1 MDNHRRYLSAIV
13 ILLACTFPGFGQG
26 TTTLVSVS
34 SDGKPGNHV
43 SSAPAISADG
53 RFVAFMSIASN
64 LVPEDTNGKWDVFIR
79 DLEKKSTT
87 LVSVSTTGVIGN
99 YDSGDVYEIAIS
111 GNGRYVAFKSGATNL
126 VAGDTN
132 GHFDIFVRD
141 VWAMTTAR
149 VSVSSSGEEAN
160 SSSYRPAISAD
171 GRFVAF
177 WSFASNLVPG
187 DTNARPDVFLRDR
200 WTGTT
205 TLVSVASDGTQG
217 NDESGRDGL
226 SISADGRYVAFQSLA
241 RNLVPN
247 DVNLVSD
254 VFLRDTRT
262 GSTSC
267 LSVTPAG
274 TPGSL
279 ASKRPMVSAY
289 GHFAAFYSL
298 SENLVAGDA
307 NMHQD
312 AFLRDITSGITSL
325 LSVSSTEQHGN
336 SQTEDVCISADGR
349 YAAFQSAAS
358 NLVPNDTNESKDV
371 FLRNTQTGSTSC
383 LSTNT
388 DGILGNNDSAL
399 PCISAD
405 GMYVAFASNATDL
418 VEADKNGYTD
428 VFVRGPLYKRVYS
441 SADVALC
448 LRIAAGVLSPTP
460 TQMARYNLDTGNPA
474 ITLDD
479 AVLLSRDL
487 ANLKSS

>member
-1 MDNHRRYLSAIV
+1 MDNHRRSLSAIIV
-13 ILLACTFPGFGQG
+13 LLACAVPGHGQG

-53 RFVAFMSIASN
+53 RCVAFMSIASN
-64 LVPEDTNGKWDVFIR
+64 LVPEDTNGNWDVFIR
-79 DLEKKSTT
+79 DLENKTTT

-99 YDSGDVYEIAIS
+99 FDSGDVYEIAIS
-111 GNGRYVAFKSGATNL
+111 GNGRYVAFMSGAANL

-149 VSVSSSGEEAN
+149 VSVSSTGGEAN
-160 SSSYRPAISAD
+160 SSSYHPAISAD

-177 WSFASNLVPG
+177 WSFATNLVPG
-187 DTNARPDVFLRDR
+187 DTNHRPNVFLRDR

-205 TLVSVASDGTQG
+205 TLVSVASDGTLG
-217 NDESGRDGL
+217 NDESGRDGI

-262 GSTSC
+262 GTTSC
-267 LSVTPAG
+267 LSLTPAG
-274 TPGSL
+274 APGTL
-279 ASKRPMVSAY
+279 ASNRPMVSAY

-298 SENLVAGDA
+298 SENLAPSDS

-312 AFLRDITSGITSL
+312 AFLRDLTLGVTSL
-325 LSVSSTEQHGN
+325 VSVSSTGHQGN
-336 SQTEDVCISADGR
+336 GPTGNACVSADGR
-349 YAAFQSAAS
+349 YAAFQSAAT
-358 NLVPNDTNESKDV
+358 NLVSNDTNGKEDV

-383 LSTNT
+383 ISVNT
-388 DGILGNNDSAL
+388 DGDPANNDSWL
-399 PCISAD
+399 PAITAD
-405 GMYVAFASNATDL
+405 GMFVAFASNATDL
-418 VEADKNGYTD
+418 VALDKNGYLD
-428 VFVRGPLYKRVYS
+428 VFVRGPLYKRIYS
-441 SADVALC
+441 EADIAQC
-448 LRIAAGVLSPTP
+448 LRIAAGLLNPTP
-460 TQMARYNLDTGNPA
+460 TQMTRYNLDTGNPA
-474 ITLDD
+474 ITMDD
-479 AVLLSRDL
+479 AVALCRDL
-487 ANLKSS
+487 ANLKPS

>member
-1 MDNHRRYLSAIV
+1 
-13 ILLACTFPGFGQG
+13 
-26 TTTLVSVS
+26 
-34 SDGKPGNHV
+34 
-43 SSAPAISADG
+43 
-53 RFVAFMSIASN
+53 
-64 LVPEDTNGKWDVFIR
+64 
-79 DLEKKSTT
+79 
-87 LVSVSTTGVIGN
+87 
-99 YDSGDVYEIAIS
+99 
-111 GNGRYVAFKSGATNL
+111 
-126 VAGDTN
+126 
-132 GHFDIFVRD
+132 
-141 VWAMTTAR
+141 
-149 VSVSSSGEEAN
+149 GEEAN

-479 AVLLSRDL
+479 AVLLSREL
-487 ANLKSS
+487 ANLKP